1 MISKDSIF
9 VETAINFW
17 TREIELR
24 VDKRGDPV
32 CFRSVAITRAEGGGG
47 ESGSASGKR
56 RRWKTRVVFSA
67 REITIRPRGRREE
80 RLSVSEAETP
90 RGFAKALGFPPTPV
104 HCCTPPRIHGIAGGA
119 DFPGIGREFA
129 SRRGICVGPSDE
141 FSTGSSYLDR
151 VSDRR
156 RVLRAT
162 NRAIVHAFGGG
173 DDLGSALPRYRLFSI
188 FEFDEIGTINADL
201 FDTRRIGGWD
211 DYIVLRRWDRSLV
224 KNIKTCSNE

>member
-80 RLSVSEAETP
+80 RFSVSEAETP

-162 NRAIVHAFGGG
+162 NRAIVHA
-173 DDLGSALPRYRLFSI
+173 LGEETLWDRRFRVIDRFQFSNLTRSGRLTPICSKI
-188 FEFDEIGTINADL
+188 LEESEDGTIIL
-201 FDTRRIGGWD
+201 FWDGEIDRWWRI
-211 DYIVLRRWDRSLV
+211 
-224 KNIKTCSNE
+224 

>member
-1 MISKDSIF
+1 MAKNPTGTIALIDSFGWIGSLIPSPNEICEILDLDYHLLLLLAKKTNEAIIF
-9 VETAINFW
+9 VRIFTMKPRLQSSYLYIPHFVPNDLERFFVKTAINFW
-17 TREIELR
+17 TQEIELG

-104 HCCTPPRIHGIAGGA
+104 HCCTLPLEYTGSLAALIFQGSVGSLRVVGVFASVQATNFPRDPRISIVSRIVGG
-119 DFPGIGREFA
+119 
-129 SRRGICVGPSDE
+129 
-141 FSTGSSYLDR
+141 Y
-151 VSDRR
+151 
-156 RVLRAT
+156 
-162 NRAIVHAFGGG
+162 
-173 DDLGSALPRYRLFSI
+173 
-188 FEFDEIGTINADL
+188 
-201 FDTRRIGGWD
+201 
-211 DYIVLRRWDRSLV
+211 
-224 KNIKTCSNE
+224 